1 MKYCDRFKEENE
13 SVMERFQLSMERL
26 HAIESEETV
35 EEPYRSYFRK
45 MASFIGMIGAYREQL
60 EGGLLENASLDELKA
75 WNHRLYEDILPQN
88 YETSYGNPQ
97 YAASALGEEY
107 GQLFSYLYKE
117 IRGGILFA
125 AENRLTDITI
135 LNETVIEIYNMFEE
149 TVPTAASVKDV
160 LYWFVSD
167 YCDYTV
173 TYRIREGVDPALTFA
188 KDIIMDSDLNDLRY
202 LYRFGDYISESEL
215 LVAQFMN
222 SLPEETVQLMADTYT
237 EGYRKGFE
245 VMGRDLSK
253 KSAVQ
258 IRYELGFERMVK
270 AAIRNFREMGLDTI
284 LSRSAVWS
292 VNQKA
297 GRKVGYYGTP
307 ANRQYEYDHR
317 YDEAI
322 YLNKA
327 FTDRKASVLRVAYEQ
342 YKKEAA
348 AYAGPAVIETFG
360 QEGFQPVNK
369 KEANRLDGRQEK
381 LSAKAANEAA
391 VITNEYI
398 PGDETSF
405 TIIAF
410 PVPEIGRGS
419 HGEWDAESAGERFK
433 KIFEETIAI
442 NTLDYEKYKTIQQ
455 TIIDA
460 LDEAEYVEV
469 KGKGDNRTD
478 LRVSLHELGD
488 REKETNFEN
497 CVADVNIPLGEVFT
511 SPKLCGTQG
520 TLFVGTVYIGDFQFK
535 NLSMTFEDGMI
546 KAYSCD
552 NFEDPNEGRALVK
565 QMILKNHDTLPMGE
579 FAIGTN
585 TTAYAMAERYGILD
599 KLPILI
605 VEKMGPHFAVG
616 DTCYSWAEDSAV
628 YNPNGKEIIARDNE
642 ISILRKEDLSKAYFS
657 CHTDITIPYSEL
669 DTIDA
674 VRADGSRIS
683 IIADGRFVLPG
694 VGELNVPL
702 DKEQGKPDNK

>member
-1 MKYCDRFKEENE
+1 MDYRVLFKEEND
-13 SVMERFQLSMERL
+13 SVMERFCLSMERIQ
-26 HAIESEETV
+26 AMEMEESV
-35 EEPYRSYFRK
+35 AKPYRDYFKSVAR
-45 MASFIGMIGAYREQL
+45 FVNMIGEYRR
-60 EGGLLENASLDELKA
+60 LLESGKLEEASLSELQA
-75 WNHRLYEDILPQN
+75 WNRRLYEDILPEN
-88 YETSYGNPQ
+88 YDTSYGNPA
-97 YAASALGEEY
+97 YAVSVLGEGY
-107 GQLFSYLYKE
+107 GQLLSYLYKE
-117 IRGGILFA
+117 IRGDIIFVQ
-125 AENRLTDITI
+125 EHRLTDVTI
-135 LNETVIEIYNMFEE
+135 LNETLIEIYNMFEE
-149 TVPTAASVKDV
+149 AGASTVHSGEGGAPEVAAVKEV

-167 YCDYTV
+167 YSDYTV
-173 TYRIREGVDPALTFA
+173 AYRVREGIDPSLSFA
-188 KDIIMDSDLNDLRY
+188 KDIIMESDLNDLRY
-202 LYRFGDYISESEL
+202 LYRFGDYISDSEL
-215 LVAQFMN
+215 RVAEFLN
-222 SLPEETVQLMADTYT
+222 SLPEETVRLMADTYT

-270 AAIRNFREMGLDTI
+270 AAIENFRKLGLDVI
-284 LSRSAVWS
+284 LCRSAVWS
-292 VNQKA
+292 VNEKA
-297 GRKVGYYGTP
+297 GKKIGYHGTS

-317 YDEAI
+317 YDDAI

-327 FTDRKASVLRVAYEQ
+327 FTDRKSSVLKVAYEQ

-360 QEGFQPVNK
+360 QEGFCPVNK
-369 KEANRLDGRQEK
+369 PEALKLNEKQEK
-381 LSAKAANEAA
+381 LSAKAANEAS
-391 VITNEYI
+391 VIANEYI

-410 PVPEIGRGS
+410 PVPEIG
-419 HGEWDAESAGERFK
+419 EEFE

-442 NTLDYEKYKTIQQ
+442 NTLDYEKYKKIQQ

-460 LDEAEYVEV
+460 LDEAEYVIV
-469 KGKGDNRTD
+469 KGKGENRTD
-478 LRVSLHELGD
+478 LRVSLHELRD
-488 REKETNFEN
+488 KEKETNFEN

-511 SPKLCGTQG
+511 SPKLAGTEG
-520 TLFVGTVYIGDFQFK
+520 TLFVGSVYIGDFQFK
-535 NLSMTFEDGMI
+535 NLTMTFEDGMI
-546 KAYSCD
+546 KDYTCD
-552 NFEDPNEGRALVK
+552 NFENQEEGKALVK

-585 TTAYAMAERYGILD
+585 TTAYAVAMKYQILD

-616 DTCYSWAEDSAV
+616 DTCYSWSEDSAV

-642 ISILRKEDLSKAYFS
+642 ISILRKEDLAKAYFS

-674 VRADGSRIS
+674 VKADGSRIR
-683 IIADGRFVLPG
+683 IIEDGRFVLSG
-694 VGELNVPL
+694 VEELNVAL
-702 DKEQGKPDNK
+702 G

>member
-1 MKYCDRFKEENE
+1 M
-13 SVMERFQLSMERL
+13 
-26 HAIESEETV
+26 
-35 EEPYRSYFRK
+35 
-45 MASFIGMIGAYREQL
+45 
-60 EGGLLENASLDELKA
+60 
-75 WNHRLYEDILPQN
+75 
-88 YETSYGNPQ
+88 
-97 YAASALGEEY
+97 
-107 GQLFSYLYKE
+107 
-117 IRGGILFA
+117 
-125 AENRLTDITI
+125 
-135 LNETVIEIYNMFEE
+135 
-149 TVPTAASVKDV
+149 
-160 LYWFVSD
+160 
-167 YCDYTV
+167 
-173 TYRIREGVDPALTFA
+173 
-188 KDIIMDSDLNDLRY
+188 
-202 LYRFGDYISESEL
+202 
-215 LVAQFMN
+215 AQFMN
-222 SLPEETVQLMADTYT
+222 SLPEETVRLMADTYT

-270 AAIRNFREMGLDTI
+270 AAIQNFREMGLDTI
-284 LSRSAVWS
+284 LCRSAVWS

-297 GRKVGYYGTP
+297 GKKVGYYGTP

-369 KEANRLDGRQEK
+369 PETNRLDAKQEK
-381 LSAKAANEAA
+381 LSARAANETA
-391 VITNEYI
+391 VITNEYM

-410 PVPEIGRGS
+410 PVPEIGRDSRGDLS
-419 HGEWDAESAGERFK
+419 PEQARERFE

-460 LDEAEYVEV
+460 LDEADYVEV

-511 SPKLCGTQG
+511 SPKLSKTEG

-546 KAYSCD
+546 REYACD
-552 NFEDPNEGRALVK
+552 NFENPEEGKALVK

-585 TTAYAMAERYGILD
+585 TTAYAMAGKYGILD

-694 VGELNVPL
+694 VEELNVPL
-702 DKEQGKPDNK
+702 D

>member
-1 MKYCDRFKEENE
+1 MKICDSFKEENE
-13 SVMERFQLSMERL
+13 SVMERFQLSMERIR
-26 HAIESEETV
+26 AMETEETV
-35 EEPYRSYFRK
+35 KEPFRSYFTSV
-45 MASFIGMIGAYREQL
+45 ASFIGLVGSYRD
-60 EGGLLENASLDELKA
+60 GLMDGTLMETPLAELA
-75 WNHRLYEDILPQN
+75 AANRRLYEDILPDH
-88 YETSYGNPQ
+88 YETSYANPQ
-97 YAASALGEEY
+97 YAVTMLGEGY
-107 GQLFSYLYKE
+107 GQLLSYLYKE
-117 IRGGILFA
+117 IRGDIIFVQ
-125 AENRLTDITI
+125 ENRLTDVTI
-135 LNETVIEIYNMFEE
+135 LNETLIEIYNMFEE
-149 TVPTAASVKDV
+149 AVPEVSAVKEV

-167 YCDYTV
+167 YSDYTV
-173 TYRIREGVDPALTFA
+173 AYRVREGLDPTLTFA
-188 KDIIMDSDLNDLRY
+188 KDIIMESDLSDLRY
-202 LYRFGDYISESEL
+202 LYRFGDYISETEL
-215 LVAQFMN
+215 GVARFMN

-253 KSAVQ
+253 KGAVQ

-270 AAIRNFREMGLDTI
+270 AAIQNFAEMGLDVI
-284 LSRSAVWS
+284 LCRSAVWT
-292 VNQKA
+292 VNERA
-297 GRKVGYYGTP
+297 GKKVGYHGTP

-369 KEANRLDGRQEK
+369 AEASRLDAKQEK

-391 VITNEYI
+391 MIANEYV

-410 PVPEIGRGS
+410 PVPEIGPDF
-419 HGEWDAESAGERFK
+419 E

-442 NTLDYEKYKTIQQ
+442 NTLDYEKYKAIQQ
-455 TIIDA
+455 TIIDV
-460 LDEAEYVEV
+460 LDEAECVRI
-469 KGKGDNRTD
+469 KGKGENRTD
-478 LRVSLHELGD
+478 LRVSLHELHD
-488 REKETNFEN
+488 RQKETNFEN

-511 SPKLCGTQG
+511 SPKLAGTEG

-535 NLSMTFEDGMI
+535 NLFMTFSDGRI
-546 KAYSCD
+546 QSYGCD
-552 NFEDPNEGRALVK
+552 NFDSQEEGKALVK
-565 QMILKNHDTLPMGE
+565 QVILKNHDTLPMGE

-585 TTAYAMAERYGILD
+585 TTAYAMAEKYGILD

-642 ISILRKEDLSKAYFS
+642 ISILRKEDPAKAYFS

-674 VRADGSRIS
+674 VKADGSRIR
-683 IIADGRFVLPG
+683 IIEDGRFVLPG
-694 VGELNVPL
+694 AEELNRAL
-702 DKEQGKPDNK
+702 EG

>member
-1 MKYCDRFKEENE
+1 MNVCDRFKEENE
-13 SVMERFQLSMERL
+13 SVMERYQLSMERL
-26 HAIESEETV
+26 QAIQSEETV

-45 MASFIGMIGAYREQL
+45 MASFIGMIGDYREMVA
-60 EGGLLENASLDELKA
+60 GGLAENAPLKELED
-75 WNHRLYEDILPQN
+75 WNHRLYEDILPEN

-97 YAASALGEEY
+97 YAVSALGEEY
-107 GQLFSYLYKE
+107 GQLLSYLYKE
-117 IRGGILFA
+117 IRGDIIFA

-135 LNETVIEIYNMFEE
+135 LNETLIEIYNMFED
-149 TVPTAASVKDV
+149 TVPSAASIKDV

-173 TYRIREGVDPALTFA
+173 AYRIREGVDPTLTFA
-188 KDIIMDSDLNDLRY
+188 KDIILDSDLSDLRY

-222 SLPEETVQLMADTYT
+222 SLPEETVRLMADTYT

-270 AAIRNFREMGLDTI
+270 AAIQNFREMGLDTI
-284 LSRSAVWS
+284 LCRSAVWS

-297 GRKVGYYGTP
+297 GKKVGYYGRP

-369 KEANRLDGRQEK
+369 PEANRLDAKQEK
-381 LSAKAANEAA
+381 LSARAANETA
-391 VITNEYI
+391 VITNEYM

-410 PVPEIGRGS
+410 PVPEIGRDS
-419 HGEWDAESAGERFK
+419 RSDLSPEQARERFE

-460 LDEAEYVEV
+460 LDEADYVEV

-511 SPKLCGTQG
+511 SPKLSKTEG

-546 KAYSCD
+546 RGYACD
-552 NFEDPNEGRALVK
+552 NFENPEEGKALVK

-579 FAIGTN
+579 CAIGTN
-585 TTAYAMAERYGILD
+585 TTAYVMAAKYGIME

-605 VEKMGPHFAVG
+605 AEKMGPHIAIG
-616 DTCYSWAEDSAV
+616 DTCYSYCEDVRV
-628 YNPNGKEIIARDNE
+628 YNPDGKEIVAKENE
-642 ISILRKEDLSKAYFS
+642 CSAFRKEDPKKADFN

-694 VGELNVPL
+694 VEELNVPL
-702 DKEQGKPDNK
+702 D